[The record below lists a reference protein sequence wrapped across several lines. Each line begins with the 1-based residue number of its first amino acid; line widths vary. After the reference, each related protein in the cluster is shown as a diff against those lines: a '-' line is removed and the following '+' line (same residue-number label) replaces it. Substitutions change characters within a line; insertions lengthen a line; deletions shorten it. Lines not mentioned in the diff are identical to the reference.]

1 MQVYRARN
9 PKKSPLWQCAH
20 RHYDEFEAAYP
31 EAYQPRYGV
40 LRRTI
45 PEVVHEFLECGN
57 LERGFA
63 RIRCDHCEH
72 EYLLAF
78 SCKSRWFC
86 PSCHQKNVQTTARFI
101 LERVVAPVPHRH
113 YVLAIP
119 KMLRPYFQH
128 HRHLLKR
135 LCTLAHE
142 SLTAYLRTALVCPE
156 GVPGVIMTLHTFG
169 EYLDFH
175 PHIHALVAD
184 GLFVRPTNDDG
195 TSRGEQA
202 QTLNSQLSTF
212 NFHTL
217 PDSPLK
223 PLEELFRA
231 KVINLLVEQKLLPAE
246 RVHVLYSWKHSGFNV
261 HAGEQVTPE
270 AKADLEDLA
279 QYILRNPFSVEKMTL
294 EWPADMVIYRSRL
307 NPKINRNFEVF
318 TATDF
323 LAAITQHIPVK
334 GVQMVRYYGWY
345 SNKMRGVRHRGLPPE
360 LVPRRPGLSPPPP
373 LNLPSK
379 RWRDLILRVWHV
391 DPLRCPVCQS
401 PMRVIAVVDDPQV
414 TEEILRHL
422 GAWHDPPAGVS

>member
-1 MQVYRARN
+1 MAHVPSMLADGSMQVYRARN

-40 LRRTI
+40 LRPII
-45 PEVVHEFLECGN
+45 PEVVHKFLECGN

-86 PSCHQKNVQTTARFI
+86 PTCHQKNVQTTARFI
-101 LERVVAPVPHRH
+101 LDQVVATVPHRH

-119 KMLRPYFQH
+119 RMLRPYFQR

-142 SLTAYLRTALVCPE
+142 SLREYLRTALDCPQ
-156 GVPGVIMTLHTFG
+156 GVPGIILTLHTFG

-212 NFHTL
+212 NFHAL

-231 KVINLLVEQKLLPAE
+231 KVINLLVEQRRLPAE
-246 RVHVLYSWKHSGFNV
+246 RVQVLYSWKHSGFNV
-261 HAGEQVTPE
+261 HAGQIVPPE

-294 EWPADMVIYRSRL
+294 ESPHGHGHLSLPAQCQDQPQL
-307 NPKINRNFEVF
+307 
-318 TATDF
+318 
-323 LAAITQHIPVK
+323 
-334 GVQMVRYYGWY
+334 
-345 SNKMRGVRHRGLPPE
+345 RGLH
-360 LVPRRPGLSPPPP
+360 R
-373 LNLPSK
+373 
-379 RWRDLILRVWHV
+379 
-391 DPLRCPVCQS
+391 
-401 PMRVIAVVDDPQV
+401 
-414 TEEILRHL
+414 
-422 GAWHDPPAGVS
+422 

>member
-40 LRRTI
+40 LRRII
-45 PEVVHEFLECGN
+45 PEVVHKFLECGN

-101 LERVVAPVPHRH
+101 LDQVVAAVPHRH

-119 KMLRPYFQH
+119 RMLRPYFQR

-142 SLTAYLRTALVCPE
+142 SLTEYLRTALDCPE
-156 GVPGVIMTLHTFG
+156 GVPGIIMTLHTFG

-184 GLFVRPTNDDG
+184 GLFVRPA
-195 TSRGEQA
+195 SE
-202 QTLNSQLSTF
+202 
-212 NFHTL
+212 
-217 PDSPLK
+217 
-223 PLEELFRA
+223 
-231 KVINLLVEQKLLPAE
+231 PA
-246 RVHVLYSWKHSGFNV
+246 
-261 HAGEQVTPE
+261 AAT
-270 AKADLEDLA
+270 
-279 QYILRNPFSVEKMTL
+279 
-294 EWPADMVIYRSRL
+294 RL
-307 NPKINRNFEVF
+307 
-318 TATDF
+318 
-323 LAAITQHIPVK
+323 
-334 GVQMVRYYGWY
+334 
-345 SNKMRGVRHRGLPPE
+345 
-360 LVPRRPGLSPPPP
+360 
-373 LNLPSK
+373 
-379 RWRDLILRVWHV
+379 
-391 DPLRCPVCQS
+391 
-401 PMRVIAVVDDPQV
+401 
-414 TEEILRHL
+414 
-422 GAWHDPPAGVS
+422 

>member
-40 LRRTI
+40 LRPII
-45 PEVVHEFLECGN
+45 PEVVHKFLECGN

-86 PSCHQKNVQTTARFI
+86 PTCHQKNVQTTARFI
-101 LERVVAPVPHRH
+101 LDQVVATVPHRH

-119 KMLRPYFQH
+119 RMLRPYFQR

-142 SLTAYLRTALVCPE
+142 SLREYLRTALDCPQ
-156 GVPGVIMTLHTFG
+156 GVPGIILTLHTFG

-195 TSRGEQA
+195 RSRGEQA

-212 NFHTL
+212 NFHAL

-246 RVHVLYSWKHSGFNV
+246 RVQVLYSWKHSGFNV
-261 HAGEQVTPE
+261 HAGQIVPPE

-294 EWPADMVIYRSRL
+294 ESPHGHGHLPLPAQCQDQPQL
-307 NPKINRNFEVF
+307 
-318 TATDF
+318 
-323 LAAITQHIPVK
+323 
-334 GVQMVRYYGWY
+334 
-345 SNKMRGVRHRGLPPE
+345 RGLH
-360 LVPRRPGLSPPPP
+360 R
-373 LNLPSK
+373 
-379 RWRDLILRVWHV
+379 
-391 DPLRCPVCQS
+391 
-401 PMRVIAVVDDPQV
+401 
-414 TEEILRHL
+414 
-422 GAWHDPPAGVS
+422 